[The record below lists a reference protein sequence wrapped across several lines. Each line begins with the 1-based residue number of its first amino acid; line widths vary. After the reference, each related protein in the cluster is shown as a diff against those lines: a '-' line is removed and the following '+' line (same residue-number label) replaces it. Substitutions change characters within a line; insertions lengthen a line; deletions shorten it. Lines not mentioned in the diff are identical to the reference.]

1 MPLSWAELDWVKK
14 LRNIKNY
21 QKWLAWSPLSGY
33 VTKSLLQSQFVVK
46 KGSFTFGPSKHIANE
61 LIARKLGWIESLC
74 LYQNT
79 GIGYTYN
86 LPHWHFSQLHRKK
99 LLIFYRIYK
108 KLKFWQCCAGL
119 YELSNWCKTLW
130 ASEK

>member
-21 QKWLAWSPLSGY
+21 QNWLAWSPLSKY

-46 KGSFTFGPSKHIANE
+46 KASLTFGSSKHITIE
-61 LIARKLGWIESLC
+61 LIARKLGWIESSC

-79 GIGYTYN
+79 SIGYTYN
-86 LPHWHFSQLHRKK
+86 LPQLQFGQLHRKN

-108 KLKFWQCCAGL
+108 KFQFWQCCVGL
-119 YELSNWCKTLW
+119 HELSNWCKTLW
-130 ASEK
+130 VSEV